1 VTALARFAYR
11 ALSASGDIVDGEIDG
26 PDVRTVIARLNDQA
40 LLPIQATEK
49 RPASAFAFTIT
60 FGNRN
65 RFPGGDLA
73 LFVQQ
78 LTRLLKASLPLD
90 RALEILTTL
99 MEDKRTQRIVQRL
112 LERVRAGSS
121 LAEAM
126 AAEDGAFPNV
136 CISMVRAGEEGGA
149 LRVVL
154 ARVGDFLV
162 RSEAIRQKVVSALIY
177 PAVLLVVATGSIALI
192 LTFVLPQFESMF
204 QDAGAKLPTATRLV
218 MAASKSLRADW
229 WVLLL
234 GIAILVIIVQ
244 RLMQRPAV
252 IALRDRLILRVPIL
266 GSLVTRFEVGRF
278 SRSLGVLLTNGVPAA
293 RALTLAGATVGN
305 RVYAEAIETLAVRF
319 KEGEGLAKALERA
332 GCFPNLAIQLV
343 RIGDETGRLQ
353 DMLQEVADIY
363 DQEVERAL
371 ERMLALLVPGITI
384 VMGVVV
390 ALIVAA
396 VMTAMVS
403 INELAG

>member
-1 VTALARFAYR
+1 MTRFAYR

-26 PDVRTVIARLNDQA
+26 PDVKSVIALLNEQA

-49 RPASAFAFTIT
+49 RPSAGPSFDFSFGRANT
-60 FGNRN
+60 F
-65 RFPGGDLA
+65 PSGDLP
-73 LFVQQ
+73 LFIQQ
-78 LTRLLKASLPLD
+78 LTRLLQASLPLD
-90 RALEILTTL
+90 RSLEILTTL
-99 MEDKRTQRIVQRL
+99 MEDKRTRRIVQRL
-112 LERVRAGSS
+112 LEKVRDGSS

-126 AAEDGAFPNV
+126 AAEEQAFPSV

-162 RSEAIRQKVVSALIY
+162 RSEAIRQKVISSMIY
-177 PAVLLVVATGSIALI
+177 PAALLVVATGSIVLI

-204 QDAGAKLPTATRLV
+204 EDAGARLPTATKLV
-218 MAASKSLRADW
+218 MGASQALRQDW
-229 WVLLL
+229 WLMLL
-234 GIAILVIIVQ
+234 GLAIIAIVLQRMMKLSSMLV
-244 RLMQRPAV
+244 
-252 IALRDRLILRVPIL
+252 LRDRIVLRLPIL

-293 RALTLAGATVGN
+293 RALALAGATVNN
-305 RVYAEAIETLAVRF
+305 RVFTEAIETLAARF
-319 KEGEGLAKALERA
+319 KEGGGLAKSLEET

-343 RIGDETGRLQ
+343 QLGDETGRLQ
-353 DMLQEVADIY
+353 DMLQEIADIY

-371 ERMLALLVPGITI
+371 ERLLALLVPGITI
-384 VMGVVV
+384 IMGVVV

>member
-1 VTALARFAYR
+1 VTAVTRFAYR
-11 ALSASGDIVDGEIDG
+11 ALSPSGDIVDGEIDG
-26 PDVRTVIARLNDQA
+26 PDVKSVIARLNEQA

-49 RPASAFAFTIT
+49 RRASIFAFEFS
-60 FGNRN
+60 FGGGNS
-65 RFPGGDLA
+65 FPPGDLA

-78 LTRLLKASLPLD
+78 LTRLLNASLPLD

-112 LERVRAGSS
+112 LERVRDGSS

-126 AAEDGAFPNV
+126 AAEDKAFPNV
-136 CISMVRAGEEGGA
+136 CVSMVRAGEEGGA

-177 PAVLLVVATGSIALI
+177 PAVLLVVAMGSIGLI

-218 MAASKSLRADW
+218 MAASKFLRADW
-229 WVLLL
+229 WMLLL
-234 GIAILVIIVQ
+234 GIAILVIVFQ
-244 RLMQRPAV
+244 RLMQRPA
-252 IALRDRLILRVPIL
+252 IMALRDRLVLRVPIL
-266 GSLVTRFEVGRF
+266 GSLITRFEVGRF
-278 SRSLGVLLTNGVPAA
+278 CRSLGVLLTNGVPAA
-293 RALTLAGATVGN
+293 RALALAGATVGN
-305 RVYAEAIETLAVRF
+305 RVYAEAIEALAIRF
-319 KEGEGLAKALERA
+319 KEGEGLSRALERA

-353 DMLQEVADIY
+353 DMLQEIADIY
-363 DQEVERAL
+363 DHEVERAL
-371 ERMLALLVPGITI
+371 ERLLALLVPGITI
-384 VMGVVV
+384 VMGAVV

>member
-1 VTALARFAYR
+1 MTRFAYR

-26 PDVRTVIARLNDQA
+26 PDVKSVIALLNEQA

-49 RPASAFAFTIT
+49 RPSAGPSFDFSFGRANT
-60 FGNRN
+60 F
-65 RFPGGDLA
+65 PSGDLP
-73 LFVQQ
+73 LFIQQ
-78 LTRLLKASLPLD
+78 LTRLLQASLPLD
-90 RALEILTTL
+90 RSLEILTTL
-99 MEDKRTQRIVQRL
+99 MEDKRTRRIVQRL
-112 LERVRAGSS
+112 LEKVRDGSS

-126 AAEDGAFPNV
+126 AAEEQAFPSV

-162 RSEAIRQKVVSALIY
+162 RSEAIRQKVISSMIY
-177 PAVLLVVATGSIALI
+177 PAALLVVATGSIVLI

-204 QDAGAKLPTATRLV
+204 EDAGARLPTATKLV
-218 MAASKSLRADW
+218 MGASQALRQDW
-229 WVLLL
+229 WLMLL
-234 GIAILVIIVQ
+234 GLAIIAIVLQRMMKLSSILV
-244 RLMQRPAV
+244 
-252 IALRDRLILRVPIL
+252 LRDRIVLRLPIL

-293 RALTLAGATVGN
+293 RALALAGATVNN
-305 RVYAEAIETLAVRF
+305 RVFTEAIETLAARF
-319 KEGEGLAKALERA
+319 KEGGGLAKSLEET

-343 RIGDETGRLQ
+343 QIGDETGRLQ
-353 DMLQEVADIY
+353 DMLQEIADIY

-371 ERMLALLVPGITI
+371 ERLLALLVPGITI
-384 VMGVVV
+384 IMGVVV

>member
-1 VTALARFAYR
+1 MTRFAYR

-26 PDVRTVIARLNDQA
+26 PDVKSVIALLNEQA

-49 RPASAFAFTIT
+49 RPSAGPSFDFSFGRANT
-60 FGNRN
+60 F
-65 RFPGGDLA
+65 PAGDLP
-73 LFVQQ
+73 LFIQQ
-78 LTRLLKASLPLD
+78 LTRLLQASLPLD
-90 RALEILTTL
+90 RSLEILTTL
-99 MEDKRTQRIVQRL
+99 MEDKRTRRIVQRL
-112 LERVRAGSS
+112 LEKVRDGSS

-126 AAEDGAFPNV
+126 AAEEQAFPSV

-162 RSEAIRQKVVSALIY
+162 RSEAIRQKVISSMIY
-177 PAVLLVVATGSIALI
+177 PAALLVVATGSIVLI

-204 QDAGAKLPTATRLV
+204 EDAGARLPTATKLV
-218 MAASKSLRADW
+218 MGASQALRQDW
-229 WVLLL
+229 WLMLL
-234 GIAILVIIVQ
+234 GLAIIAIVLQRMMKLSSILV
-244 RLMQRPAV
+244 
-252 IALRDRLILRVPIL
+252 LRDRIVLRLPIL

-293 RALTLAGATVGN
+293 RALALAGATVNN
-305 RVYAEAIETLAVRF
+305 RVFTEAIETLAARF
-319 KEGEGLAKALERA
+319 KEGGGLAKSLEET

-343 RIGDETGRLQ
+343 QIGDETGRLQ
-353 DMLQEVADIY
+353 DMLQEIADIY

-371 ERMLALLVPGITI
+371 ERLLALLVPGITI
-384 VMGVVV
+384 IMGVVV

>member
-1 VTALARFAYR
+1 MTRFAYR

-26 PDVRTVIARLNDQA
+26 PDVKSVIALLNEQA

-49 RPASAFAFTIT
+49 RPTSGPSFDFSFGRANT
-60 FGNRN
+60 F
-65 RFPGGDLA
+65 PSGDLP
-73 LFVQQ
+73 LFIQQ
-78 LTRLLKASLPLD
+78 LTRLLQASLPLD
-90 RALEILTTL
+90 RSLEILTTL
-99 MEDKRTQRIVQRL
+99 MEDKRTRRIVQRL
-112 LERVRAGSS
+112 LEKVRDGSS

-126 AAEDGAFPNV
+126 AAEEQAFPSV
-136 CISMVRAGEEGGA
+136 CVSMVRAGEEGGA

-162 RSEAIRQKVVSALIY
+162 RSEAIRQKVISSMIY
-177 PAVLLVVATGSIALI
+177 PAALLVVATGSIVLI

-204 QDAGAKLPTATRLV
+204 EDAGARLPAATKLV
-218 MAASKSLRADW
+218 MGASQALRQDW
-229 WVLLL
+229 WIMLL
-234 GIAILVIIVQ
+234 GLAIAAIVLQRMMKLSSMLV
-244 RLMQRPAV
+244 
-252 IALRDRLILRVPIL
+252 LRDRIVLRLPIL

-293 RALTLAGATVGN
+293 RALALAGATVNN
-305 RVYAEAIETLAVRF
+305 RVFTEAIETLAARF
-319 KEGEGLAKALERA
+319 KEGGGLAKSLEET

-343 RIGDETGRLQ
+343 QIGDETGRLQ
-353 DMLQEVADIY
+353 DMLQEIADIY

-371 ERMLALLVPGITI
+371 ERLLALLVPGITI
-384 VMGVVV
+384 IMGVVV

>member
-1 VTALARFAYR
+1 MTRFAYR

-26 PDVRTVIARLNDQA
+26 PDVKSVIALLNEQA

-49 RPASAFAFTIT
+49 RPSAGPSFDFSFGRANT
-60 FGNRN
+60 F
-65 RFPGGDLA
+65 PSGDLP
-73 LFVQQ
+73 LFIQQ
-78 LTRLLKASLPLD
+78 LTRLLQASLPLD
-90 RALEILTTL
+90 RSLEILTTL
-99 MEDKRTQRIVQRL
+99 MEDKRTRRIVQRL
-112 LERVRAGSS
+112 LEKVRDGSS

-126 AAEDGAFPNV
+126 AAEEQAFPSV
-136 CISMVRAGEEGGA
+136 CVSMVRAGEEGGA

-162 RSEAIRQKVVSALIY
+162 RSEAIRQKVISSMIY
-177 PAVLLVVATGSIALI
+177 PAALLVVATGSIVLI

-204 QDAGAKLPTATRLV
+204 EDAGARLPAATKLV
-218 MAASKSLRADW
+218 MGASQALRQDW
-229 WVLLL
+229 WLMLL
-234 GIAILVIIVQ
+234 GLAITAIVLQRMMKLSSMLV
-244 RLMQRPAV
+244 
-252 IALRDRLILRVPIL
+252 LRDRIVLRLPIL

-293 RALTLAGATVGN
+293 RALALAGATVNN
-305 RVYAEAIETLAVRF
+305 RVFTEAIETLATRF
-319 KEGEGLAKALERA
+319 KEGGGLAKSLEET

-343 RIGDETGRLQ
+343 QIGDETGRLQ
-353 DMLQEVADIY
+353 DMLQEIADIY

-371 ERMLALLVPGITI
+371 ERLLALLVPGITI
-384 VMGVVV
+384 IMGVVV

>member
-1 VTALARFAYR
+1 MTRFAYR

-26 PDVRTVIARLNDQA
+26 PDVKSVIALLNEQA

-49 RPASAFAFTIT
+49 RPSAGPSFDFSFGRANT
-60 FGNRN
+60 F
-65 RFPGGDLA
+65 PSGDLP
-73 LFVQQ
+73 LFIQQ
-78 LTRLLKASLPLD
+78 LTRLLQASLPLD
-90 RALEILTTL
+90 RSLEILTTL
-99 MEDKRTQRIVQRL
+99 MEDKRTRRIVQRL
-112 LERVRAGSS
+112 LEKVRDGSS

-126 AAEDGAFPNV
+126 AAEEQAFPSV

-162 RSEAIRQKVVSALIY
+162 RSEAIRQKVISSMIY
-177 PAVLLVVATGSIALI
+177 PAALLVVATGSIVLI

-204 QDAGAKLPTATRLV
+204 EDAGARLPTATKLV
-218 MAASKSLRADW
+218 MGASQALRQDW
-229 WVLLL
+229 WLMLL
-234 GIAILVIIVQ
+234 GLAIIAIVLQRMMKLSSMLV
-244 RLMQRPAV
+244 
-252 IALRDRLILRVPIL
+252 LRDRIVLRLPIL

-293 RALTLAGATVGN
+293 RALALAGATVNN
-305 RVYAEAIETLAVRF
+305 RVFTEAIETLAARF
-319 KEGEGLAKALERA
+319 KEGGGLAKSLEET

-343 RIGDETGRLQ
+343 QIGDETGRLQ
-353 DMLQEVADIY
+353 DMLQEIADIY

-371 ERMLALLVPGITI
+371 ERLLALLVPGITI
-384 VMGVVV
+384 IMGVVV

>member
-1 VTALARFAYR
+1 VTRFTYR
-11 ALSASGDIVDGEIDG
+11 ALSASGDVVDGEIEG
-26 PDVRTVIARLNDQA
+26 PDVKSVIALLNEQA
-40 LLPIQATEK
+40 LLPIEATEK
-49 RPASAFAFTIT
+49 RQAASLSFNFS
-60 FGNRN
+60 FGRPNS
-65 RFPGGDLA
+65 FPQGDLA
-73 LFVQQ
+73 MFMQQ

-99 MEDKRTQRIVQRL
+99 MEDKRTRRIVHRL
-112 LERVRAGSS
+112 LERVRDGAS

-126 AAEDGAFPNV
+126 AAEEAAFPSV
-136 CISMVRAGEEGGA
+136 CVAMVRAGEEGGA
-149 LRVVL
+149 LRPVL
-154 ARVGDFLV
+154 TRVGEFLV
-162 RSEAIRQKVVSALIY
+162 RSEAIRQKVISALIY
-177 PAVLLVVATGSIALI
+177 PAVLMFVASGSIILI

-218 MAASKSLRADW
+218 MAVSRVLREDW

-234 GIAILVIIVQ
+234 GLAIVAITAQ
-244 RLMQRPAV
+244 RLMQLSSVLTLRDR
-252 IALRDRLILRVPIL
+252 IALRLPIL
-266 GSLVTRFEVGRF
+266 GGLITRFEVGRF
-278 SRSLGVLLTNGVPAA
+278 CRSLGVLLMNGVPAA
-293 RALTLAGATVGN
+293 RALALAGATVSN
-305 RVYAEAIETLAVRF
+305 RVFTDAIETLAARF
-319 KEGEGLAKALERA
+319 KEGEGLAKALEQT

-343 RIGDETGRLQ
+343 QIGDETGRLQ
-353 DMLQEVADIY
+353 DMLQEIADLY

-371 ERMLALLVPGITI
+371 ERLLSLLVPGITI

>member
-1 VTALARFAYR
+1 MTRFAYR
-11 ALSASGDIVDGEIDG
+11 ALSASGDVVDGEIDG
-26 PDVRTVIARLNDQA
+26 PDVKSVIALLNEQA

-49 RPASAFAFTIT
+49 RPSAGPSFDFSFGRANT
-60 FGNRN
+60 F
-65 RFPGGDLA
+65 PSGDLP
-73 LFVQQ
+73 LFIQQ
-78 LTRLLKASLPLD
+78 LTRLLQASLPLD
-90 RALEILTTL
+90 RSLEILTTL
-99 MEDKRTQRIVQRL
+99 MEDKRTRRIVQRL
-112 LERVRAGSS
+112 LEKVRDGSS

-126 AAEDGAFPNV
+126 AAEEQAFPSV
-136 CISMVRAGEEGGA
+136 CVSMVRAGEEGGA

-162 RSEAIRQKVVSALIY
+162 RSEAIRQKVISSMIY
-177 PAVLLVVATGSIALI
+177 PAALLVVATGSIVLI

-204 QDAGAKLPTATRLV
+204 EDAGARLPAATKLV
-218 MAASKSLRADW
+218 MGASQALRQDW
-229 WVLLL
+229 WLMLL
-234 GIAILVIIVQ
+234 GLAIIAIVLQRMMKLSSMLV
-244 RLMQRPAV
+244 
-252 IALRDRLILRVPIL
+252 LRDRIVLRLPIL

-293 RALTLAGATVGN
+293 RALALAGATVNN
-305 RVYAEAIETLAVRF
+305 RIFTEAIETLAARF
-319 KEGEGLAKALERA
+319 KEGGGLAKSLEET

-343 RIGDETGRLQ
+343 QIGDETGRLQ
-353 DMLQEVADIY
+353 DMLQEIADIY

-371 ERMLALLVPGITI
+371 ERLLALLVPGITI
-384 VMGVVV
+384 IMGVVV

>member
-1 VTALARFAYR
+1 MTRFAYR

-26 PDVRTVIARLNDQA
+26 PDVKSVIALLNEQA

-49 RPASAFAFTIT
+49 RPSAGPSFDFSFGRANT
-60 FGNRN
+60 F
-65 RFPGGDLA
+65 PAGDLP
-73 LFVQQ
+73 LFIQQ
-78 LTRLLKASLPLD
+78 LTRLLQASLPLD
-90 RALEILTTL
+90 RSLEILTTL
-99 MEDKRTQRIVQRL
+99 MEDKRTRRIVQRL
-112 LERVRAGSS
+112 LEKVRDGSS

-126 AAEDGAFPNV
+126 AAEEQAFPSV
-136 CISMVRAGEEGGA
+136 CVSMVRAGEEGGA

-162 RSEAIRQKVVSALIY
+162 RSEAIRQKVISSMIY
-177 PAVLLVVATGSIALI
+177 PAALLVVATGSIVLI

-204 QDAGAKLPTATRLV
+204 EDAGARLPAATKLV
-218 MAASKSLRADW
+218 MGASQALRQDW
-229 WVLLL
+229 WLMLL
-234 GIAILVIIVQ
+234 GLAIAAIVLQRMMKLSSMLV
-244 RLMQRPAV
+244 
-252 IALRDRLILRVPIL
+252 LRDRIVLRLPIL

-293 RALTLAGATVGN
+293 RALALAGATVNN
-305 RVYAEAIETLAVRF
+305 RIFTEAIETLAARF
-319 KEGEGLAKALERA
+319 KEGGGLAKSLEET

-343 RIGDETGRLQ
+343 QIGDETGRLQ
-353 DMLQEVADIY
+353 DMLQEIADIY

-371 ERMLALLVPGITI
+371 ERLLALLVPGITI
-384 VMGVVV
+384 IMGVVV

>member
-1 VTALARFAYR
+1 MARFAYR
-11 ALSASGDIVDGEIDG
+11 ALSASGDVVDGEIDG
-26 PDVRTVIARLNDQA
+26 PDVKSVIALLNEQA

-49 RPASAFAFTIT
+49 RPASAFSFNLT
-60 FGNRN
+60 FGRPNS
-65 RFPGGDLA
+65 FPQGDLA

-99 MEDKRTQRIVQRL
+99 MEDKRTRRIVHRL
-112 LERVRAGSS
+112 LDRVRDGAS

-126 AAEDGAFPNV
+126 AAEDQAFPNV
-136 CISMVRAGEEGGA
+136 CVSMVRAGEEGGA
-149 LRVVL
+149 LRPVL
-154 ARVGDFLV
+154 TRVGEFLV
-162 RSEAIRQKVVSALIY
+162 RSEAIHQKVISALIY
-177 PAVLLVVATGSIALI
+177 PAVLLFVAIGSIVLI

-218 MAASKSLRADW
+218 MAASQVLRADW
-229 WVLLL
+229 WIILL
-234 GIAILVIIVQ
+234 GLALLAIAAQ
-244 RLMQRPAV
+244 RLMQQPRIQV
-252 IALRDRLILRVPIL
+252 LRDRIILRLPIL

-278 SRSLGVLLTNGVPAA
+278 SRSLGVLLLNGVPAA
-293 RALTLAGATVGN
+293 RALALAGATVSN
-305 RVYAEAIETLAVRF
+305 KVFTEAIETLAARF
-319 KEGEGLAKALERA
+319 KEGGGLAKSLEET

-343 RIGDETGRLQ
+343 QIGDETGRLQ
-353 DMLQEVADIY
+353 DMLQEIADIY

-371 ERMLALLVPGITI
+371 ERLLALLVPGITI
-384 VMGVVV
+384 VMGLVV

>member
-1 VTALARFAYR
+1 MMARFAYR

-26 PDVRTVIARLNDQA
+26 PDVKSVIALLNEQA

-49 RPASAFAFTIT
+49 RESSGFSFNLS
-60 FGNRN
+60 FGRQS
-65 RFPGGDLA
+65 RFPQGELA

-99 MEDKRTQRIVQRL
+99 MEDKRTTRIIQRL
-112 LERVRAGSS
+112 LEKVRDGSS

-126 AAEDGAFPNV
+126 ASEEQAFPSV

-149 LRVVL
+149 LRPVL
-154 ARVGDFLV
+154 TRVGEFLV
-162 RSEAIRQKVVSALIY
+162 RSEAIHQKVVSALIY
-177 PAVLLVVATGSIALI
+177 PAVLLFVATGSIVLI

-204 QDAGAKLPTATRLV
+204 QDAGSKLPAATQLV
-218 MAASKSLRADW
+218 MAASRTLREDW
-229 WVLLL
+229 WIMLL
-234 GIAILVIIVQ
+234 GVAIIAIAAQ
-244 RLMQRPAV
+244 RLMRLATIQ
-252 IALRDRLILRVPIL
+252 ALRDRIVLRLPIV

-278 SRSLGVLLTNGVPAA
+278 SRSLGVLLVNGVPAA
-293 RALTLAGATVGN
+293 RALALAGATVGN
-305 RVYAEAIETLAVRF
+305 RVFTDAIETLAARF
-319 KEGEGLAKALERA
+319 KEGEGLAKSLEET
-332 GCFPNLAIQLV
+332 GCFPNLAVQLV
-343 RIGDETGRLQ
+343 QIGDETGRLQ
-353 DMLQEVADIY
+353 DMLLEIADIY

-371 ERMLALLVPGITI
+371 ERLLSLLVPGITI
-384 VMGVVV
+384 VMGMVV

>member
-1 VTALARFAYR
+1 MTRFAYR
-11 ALSASGDIVDGEIDG
+11 ALSASGDVVDGEIDG
-26 PDVRTVIARLNDQA
+26 PDVKSVIALLNEQA

-49 RPASAFAFTIT
+49 RPSAGPSFDFSFGRANT
-60 FGNRN
+60 F
-65 RFPGGDLA
+65 PSGDLP
-73 LFVQQ
+73 LFIQQ
-78 LTRLLKASLPLD
+78 LTRLLQASLPLD
-90 RALEILTTL
+90 RSLEILTTL
-99 MEDKRTQRIVQRL
+99 MEDKRTRRIVQRL
-112 LERVRAGSS
+112 LEKVRDGSS

-126 AAEDGAFPNV
+126 AAEEQAFPSV
-136 CISMVRAGEEGGA
+136 CVSMVRAGEEGGA

-162 RSEAIRQKVVSALIY
+162 RSEAIRQKVISSMIY
-177 PAVLLVVATGSIALI
+177 PAALLVVATGSIVLI

-204 QDAGAKLPTATRLV
+204 EDAGARLPTATKLV
-218 MAASKSLRADW
+218 MGASQALRQDW
-229 WVLLL
+229 WLMLL
-234 GIAILVIIVQ
+234 GLAIIAIVLQRMMKLSSILV
-244 RLMQRPAV
+244 
-252 IALRDRLILRVPIL
+252 LRDRIVLRLPIL

-293 RALTLAGATVGN
+293 RALALAGATVNN
-305 RVYAEAIETLAVRF
+305 RVFTEAIETLAARF
-319 KEGEGLAKALERA
+319 KEGGGLAKSLEET

-343 RIGDETGRLQ
+343 QIGDETGRLQ
-353 DMLQEVADIY
+353 DMLQEIADIY

-371 ERMLALLVPGITI
+371 ERLLALLVPGITI
-384 VMGVVV
+384 IMGVVV